1 MARVLI
7 VEDDP
12 PIRGMLDDFLGG
24 EGFDTL
30 LAENGRAGVDLA
42 RAERPDLIL
51 IDIMLPVLDG
61 VSAIRMLRAD
71 RETRDLPI
79 VAMTANPT
87 LLRRPDPLP
96 ADIIIGKPFDLDALL
111 EVIMA
116 RTGRPLGAGCAVA
129 ASTTNGAKT
138 NPAPS
143 YLH

>member
-12 PIRGMLDDFLGG
+12 PIREMLNDFLGS

-51 IDIMLPVLDG
+51 IDIMLPLLDG
-61 VSAIRMLRAD
+61 VTAIKMLRAD
-71 RETRDLPI
+71 EETRDLPI

-96 ADIIIGKPFDLDALL
+96 VDVVIGKPFDLDALL
-111 EVIMA
+111 DIITVQMQRVGDA
-116 RTGRPLGAGCAVA
+116 DRSTTATTFGAGLAL
-129 ASTTNGAKT
+129 
-138 NPAPS
+138 APVS
-143 YLH
+143 MR